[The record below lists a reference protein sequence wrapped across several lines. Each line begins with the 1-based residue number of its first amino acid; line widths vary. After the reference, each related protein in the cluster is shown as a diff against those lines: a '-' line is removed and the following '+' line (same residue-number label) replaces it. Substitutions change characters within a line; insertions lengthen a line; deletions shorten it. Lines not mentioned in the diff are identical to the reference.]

1 MEVGN
6 YSHFHSF
13 LYIFHTRVQA
23 EYNDKMRL
31 EGKMLI
37 KLAFCYTISLVLGS
51 TLRPGFGKI
60 FEGRQVIECTRKTFT
75 TGTERLR

>member
-1 MEVGN
+1 MGN

-13 LYIFHTRVQA
+13 LYIFHTHVQA
-23 EYNDKMRL
+23 KFNYKMGL
-31 EGKMLI
+31 EGKILI
-37 KLAFCYTISLVLGS
+37 NPAFCYTISLVPGS